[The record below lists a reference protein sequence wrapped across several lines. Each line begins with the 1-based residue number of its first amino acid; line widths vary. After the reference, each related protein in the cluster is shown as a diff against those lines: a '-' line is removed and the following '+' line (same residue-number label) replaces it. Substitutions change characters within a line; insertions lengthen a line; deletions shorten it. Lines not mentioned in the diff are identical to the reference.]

1 MYRAGT
7 SNDGCAWRFPRVGA
21 VKFTGWRRHL
31 LVAGLVIAGVLH
43 LYGLYAPGEPGA
55 VEWFPQSDKVL
66 HLLGFAAPSTL
77 AVLVFRH
84 WWPIVVFA
92 GHAVV
97 SEVVQAWWLP
107 GRDGDLGD
115 VLADLSGLLL
125 AVTTWWWLQR
135 RGSQPS
141 ASATADSSPTS
152 RTSAAA
158 RRPNA

>member
-1 MYRAGT
+1 MPTERSDSAASAG
-7 SNDGCAWRFPRVGA
+7 
-21 VKFTGWRRHL
+21 
-31 LVAGLVIAGVLH
+31 VAGAGGARVWLWVALLLAVVLH
-43 LYGLYAPGEPGA
+43 LYGLYRPGEPGES
-55 VEWFPQSDKVL
+55 EWFPQSDKVL

-92 GHAVV
+92 AHAVV
-97 SEVVQAWWLP
+97 SEVAQAWWLP
-107 GRDGDLGD
+107 GRDGDLVD
-115 VLADLSGLLL
+115 VLADLSGLLP
-125 AVTTWWWLQR
+125 AVTIWWWLQR
-135 RGSQPS
+135 RGSRPS